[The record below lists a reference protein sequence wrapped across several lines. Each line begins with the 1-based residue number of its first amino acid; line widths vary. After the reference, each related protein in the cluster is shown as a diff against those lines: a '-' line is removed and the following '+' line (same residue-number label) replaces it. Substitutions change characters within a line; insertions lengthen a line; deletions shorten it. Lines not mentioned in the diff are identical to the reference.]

1 LVSSSPATP
10 FSTELRTATTQ
21 AHEAAESS
29 TFVPAL
35 LEGRLS
41 ARAFTDL
48 AVQQW
53 VVYGALERAFAG
65 CRHPAL
71 HPFLDPRLVR
81 VPALEADLAH
91 LVGEGWQQQLGA
103 GVPVVPSATAYA
115 DAVAEHADDATF
127 LLAHHYVRYLG
138 DLSGGQVIARL
149 VQREYGIG
157 DEGLHFYDFSSLG
170 KPKAY
175 KDAYRVR
182 LDEVALTGAERGAV
196 VEHAQAAFESS
207 RRIFV
212 DLAAL
217 HLAVPVA

>member
-1 LVSSSPATP
+1 
-10 FSTELRTATTQ
+10 
-21 AHEAAESS
+21 
-29 TFVPAL
+29 
-35 LEGRLS
+35 
-41 ARAFTDL
+41 
-48 AVQQW
+48 
-53 VVYGALERAFAG
+53 
-65 CRHPAL
+65 
-71 HPFLDPRLVR
+71 
-81 VPALEADLAH
+81 
-91 LVGEGWQQQLGA
+91 
-103 GVPVVPSATAYA
+103 VPVVPSATAYA

>member
-1 LVSSSPATP
+1 MPPSPALS
-10 FSTELRTATTQ
+10 FSAELRTATTQ

-29 TFVPAL
+29 AFVPAL

-48 AVQQW
+48 AAQQW
-53 VVYGALERAFAG
+53 LVYAALERAFAG
-65 CRHPAL
+65 CEHPAL
-71 HPFLDPRLVR
+71 HPFLDSRLVR
-81 VPALEADLAH
+81 VPALEADLTH
-91 LVGEGWQQQLGA
+91 LVGTDWQQQLGA
-103 GVPVVPSATAYA
+103 SVPVLPSTAAYA
-115 DAVAEHADDATF
+115 DEVAEHEDDATF

-157 DEGLHFYDFSSLG
+157 DEGLHFYDFSALG
-170 KPKAY
+170 KPKVY
-175 KDAYRVR
+175 KDAYRAR
-182 LDEVALTGAERGAV
+182 LDAVALTAAERRAV
-196 VEHAQAAFESS
+196 VAHAQAAFESS

-217 HLAVPVA
+217 HLAVPVP